1 MIRSL
6 LNWSSLGG
14 GRRYIAR
21 KSRHSPVAWWA
32 LSWLVALATVA
43 CGQDDAAAK
52 ALQQP
57 PGKPTQVGVSVE
69 LVEVSQIVDRDQKV
83 EMEFY
88 VYYTWKDPRMSF
100 DPVREGTRRK
110 LISVDDV
117 WNPDPQ
123 LLDELDVNVRGRKA
137 VHVYPDGTMCFS
149 RYYRGMIGC
158 CLDLHEF
165 PLDRHL
171 LEVDMEES
179 IFEADQVVFVPAGV
193 RALNLERAVPHG
205 WKLTGL
211 ATETKL
217 SSYSKTGEQ
226 FSLLRLKL
234 AVQREPHFYFWGIL
248 LPLVPIVATAGAVFW
263 MDPREFGS
271 QVSVGITAMLTIV
284 AYRISIDSSL
294 PPLNYM
300 TRMDYFMLAAQIF
313 VFGAF
318 VTVLAVHVLL
328 KIDTPDTRQIA
339 TRLIRNCR
347 WIPPGLLVAVSFL
360 IAQLPASY
368 GHWVLIGA
376 GLVFALWFQPT
387 PAQFVTLWR
396 AFIHPEG
403 LAEAGIAAELLANPE
418 PIRAQRPYLNTGEP
432 GARAA

>member
-1 MIRSL
+1 MIRFMQRCLCYSRFRHPFVRRSARASVTWVVAPWL
-6 LNWSSLGG
+6 LAL
-14 GRRYIAR
+14 AA
-21 KSRHSPVAWWA
+21 VAWA
-32 LSWLVALATVA
+32 D
-43 CGQDDAAAK
+43 DDAAAK

-57 PGKPTQVGVSVE
+57 PGKPTQVAVSVE

-88 VYYTWKDPRMSF
+88 VYYTWKDPRMAF
-100 DPVREGTRRK
+100 DPVREGARRK
-110 LISVDDV
+110 LVSVDDI

-123 LLDELDVNVRGRKA
+123 LLDELDVSVRGRKA

-179 IFEADQVVFVPAGV
+179 VFEADQVVFVPAGV
-193 RALNLERAVPHG
+193 RTLNLERAVPHG

-217 SSYSKTGEQ
+217 TSYSKTGEQ

-248 LPLVPIVATAGAVFW
+248 LPLIPIVATAGAVFW

-318 VTVLAVHVLL
+318 VTVLAIHVLL
-328 KIDTPDTRQIA
+328 KIDSADTRHIA
-339 TRLIRNCR
+339 QRLIKNCR
-347 WIPPGLLVAVSFL
+347 WMPPALLTGVSFL
-360 IAQLPASY
+360 LAQLPASY

-376 GLVFALWFQPT
+376 GVVFAVWFQPT
-387 PAQFVTLWR
+387 PSQFGTLWQ
-396 AFIHPEG
+396 ALVHPEG
-403 LAEAGIAAELLANPE
+403 LAEASLSSEMTTDPPAVQIQPQYRGTIEASS
-418 PIRAQRPYLNTGEP
+418 
-432 GARAA
+432 RAA